1 MIKQTLIL
9 PTIIIVISF
18 SAGIV
23 YLMNKDYK
31 MATYW
36 LSASLLNS
44 SVTYF

>member
-1 MIKQTLIL
+1 MKQTLIL
-9 PTIIIVISF
+9 PTIIIVISI

-36 LSASLLNS
+36 ISAGVLNA

>member
-1 MIKQTLIL
+1 MKQTLIL
-9 PTIIIVISF
+9 PTIIITISI

-23 YLMNKDYK
+23 YLINKDYK

-36 LSASLLNS
+36 ISAGVLNA